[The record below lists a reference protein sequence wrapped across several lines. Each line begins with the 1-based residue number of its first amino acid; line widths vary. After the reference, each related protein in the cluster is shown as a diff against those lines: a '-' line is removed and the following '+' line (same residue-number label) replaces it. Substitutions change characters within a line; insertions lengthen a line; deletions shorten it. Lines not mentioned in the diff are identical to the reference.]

1 MVQKIILTLAL
12 LMFLAGYTALAQS
25 PEEVHQRVSKAIE
38 AEATAQKKADDWSW
52 NKKDL
57 IDQIRDLKTRVTWL
71 KYQKDKHD
79 VYIKR
84 VKQNIADLEF
94 KKAEALRVRE
104 QLDPYLEQVV
114 NELDEFVKN
123 DMPFL
128 TEERQRR
135 LTFLRENVLNNY
147 QLEMSEKL
155 RQVLEALQVETKYGS
170 NVLSMDTTL
179 NLKGA
184 DTEVTLILLGRVT
197 MFYLTLDNAHVGRWD
212 KETRQWE
219 QLPDRFI
226 RPIRRLLDIA
236 DRKRIVELIELPL
249 GALKE

>member
-1 MVQKIILTLAL
+1 MFQKITLTLAL
-12 LMFLAGYTALAQS
+12 LMLFAGPTVFGQS
-25 PEEVHQRVSKAIE
+25 PEEVVGKVSKAIE
-38 AEATAQKKADDWSW
+38 RESKAQKKADDWTW
-52 NKKDL
+52 DKKDL
-57 IDQIRDLKTRVTWL
+57 IDELRDLKTRVTWL
-71 KYQKDKHD
+71 KYQKEKHQI
-79 VYIKR
+79 YIKR

-114 NELDEFVKN
+114 NEMAEFVSQ

-128 TEERQRR
+128 PNEREKR

-179 NLKGA
+179 DLSGA
-184 DTEVTLILLGRVT
+184 DTQVTLLILGRVA
-197 MFYLTLDNAHVGRWD
+197 MFYLTLDGAHVGRWNR
-212 KETRQWE
+212 ETRQWE
-219 QLPDRFI
+219 ELPEKFS
-226 RPIRRLLDIA
+226 RPIRRLLDMA
-236 DRKRIVELIELPL
+236 DRKRTVELIEIPL
-249 GALKE
+249 GAL

>member
-1 MVQKIILTLAL
+1 MVQKITLSLAL
-12 LMFLAGYTALAQS
+12 LIFFAGYTALAQS
-25 PEEVHQRVSKAIE
+25 PEEVHQTVSKAIE
-38 AEATAQKKADDWSW
+38 RESKAQKKADDWSW
-52 NKKDL
+52 DKKDM
-57 IDQIRDLKTRVTWL
+57 IDEIRDLKTRVTWL
-71 KYQKDKHD
+71 KYQKEKHT

-114 NELDEFVKN
+114 NQLDEFVKQ

-128 TEERQRR
+128 PEERQKR
-135 LTFLRENVLNNY
+135 LRFLRENVLDNY

-179 NLKGA
+179 NLSGA
-184 DTEVTLILLGRVT
+184 DTQVTLLILGRVA
-197 MFYLTLDNAHVGRWD
+197 MFYLSLDGSRVGQWNR
-212 KETRQWE
+212 ETGQWE
-219 QLPDRFI
+219 DLPQHFD
-226 RPIRRLLDIA
+226 RPIRRLLDMA
-236 DRKRIVELIELPL
+236 DRKRTVELIEIPL
-249 GALKE
+249 GAL